1 MGARPVPPSPGEWPG
16 LSGTGRV
23 GTVSFPEGQW
33 LGLPG
38 VRGQRQGRARRGAE
52 PRGTPL
58 PHFLKGSSSCW
69 NRWPCSGGWAPRT
82 RSGACGQAPRV
93 GPPGGHGPLGA
104 ARAPAVSPRPLPP
117 FSSFPLLPPSFA
129 ALFPPPAVRPLLLCP
144 TSPQPRFQHL
154 RGQKRTRGA
163 PTGGGTGPRVQGW
176 PPHGPTVRGDPAAGT
191 RAVSRAAG
199 QLCPPRPAC
208 LRTPPLFSGG
218 QLDTGRGFRVGR
230 RTQAGWREPP
240 SALFAR

>member
-1 MGARPVPPSPGEWPG
+1 MLEPVAVFWWVGAPHKVGRLWPG
-16 LSGTGRV
+16 AAGGPSWWSR
-23 GTVSFPEGQW
+23 S
-33 LGLPG
+33 
-38 VRGQRQGRARRGAE
+38 
-52 PRGTPL
+52 PRG
-58 PHFLKGSSSCW
+58 C
-69 NRWPCSGGWAPRT
+69 
-82 RSGACGQAPRV
+82 
-93 GPPGGHGPLGA
+93 
-104 ARAPAVSPRPLPP
+104 ARACSLPPRPLPP

-144 TSPQPRFQHL
+144 ASPQPRFQHL

>member
-23 GTVSFPEGQW
+23 GRVSSPEGQW

-38 VRGQRQGRARRGAE
+38 VRGQRQGRAWRGAE

-69 NRWPCSGGWAPRT
+69 SRWPCSGGWVPRT

-104 ARAPAVSPRPLPP
+104 ARAPAVSPP
-117 FSSFPLLPPSFA
+117 
-129 ALFPPPAVRPLLLCP
+129 PPPALLVL
-144 TSPQPRFQHL
+144 
-154 RGQKRTRGA
+154 
-163 PTGGGTGPRVQGW
+163 
-176 PPHGPTVRGDPAAGT
+176 PA
-191 RAVSRAAG
+191 
-199 QLCPPRPAC
+199 
-208 LRTPPLFSGG
+208 
-218 QLDTGRGFRVGR
+218 
-230 RTQAGWREPP
+230 PP
-240 SALFAR
+240 SLLRCSVPSSCSPSPPSLPSLSTAEVPTPEGTEANAGSSNRRRHRTAGPGVASAWPHRERGPSGWDTSGE